1 MQPLICV
8 ICDGLPD
15 RPLKQLGNRTPLEVA
30 KTTNLD
36 RIARDGISGMMHPVD
51 IGVRPGSD
59 TAHLAIFG
67 YDPRRYYAGRGPYEC
82 AGIGMELQ
90 AGDVAFRANIGTV
103 DKDCIVLDRRAGRIN
118 STQPIVDYLG
128 PITIDGVSVH
138 LAPGLGHRMGMVLR
152 GPGLSPNV
160 TEQDPHRTGVPIA
173 AVRPLDG
180 TPAAKQTAAIC
191 NEFSRLALERLKY
204 LPLNHERAAAGLPAA
219 NAILFRG
226 AGTLPEIPPPF
237 TQRYGLRAAFV
248 AGAPMY
254 RGLAKIL
261 GLDVV
266 DFQPHD
272 GVTGKPDS
280 NLEQKVAR
288 AVSLLA
294 DYDAVFVHIKAAD
307 SLAEDGNIEGKIAF
321 IEKIDRAIAP
331 LADTGE
337 WHVAITADHTTSSQ
351 LQQHTADPVPVTIK
365 GDGVR
370 TDDVTA
376 FSERACAH
384 GKLGTIRGLHL
395 MRILLDLTGRLPLYG
410 A

>member
-30 KTTNLD
+30 KTPNLD
-36 RIARDGISGMMHPVD
+36 RIARDGISGMMHPVG
-51 IGVRPGSD
+51 IGIRPGSD
-59 TAHLAIFG
+59 TAHLSIFG

-82 AGIGMELQ
+82 AGIGMQLQ
-90 AGDVAFRANIGTV
+90 PGDVAFRANIGTV
-103 DKDCIVLDRRAGRIN
+103 DERGIVVDRRAGRIS
-118 STQPIVDYLG
+118 STQPIVDFLG
-128 PITIDGVSVH
+128 PITIDGVTVH
-138 LAPGLGHRMGMVLR
+138 LAPGLGHRLGMVLH
-152 GPGLSPNV
+152 GQGLSPQV

-173 AVRPLDG
+173 TVQPRDISTQARR
-180 TPAAKQTAAIC
+180 TASIC
-191 NEFSRLALERLKY
+191 NKFSRLVTERLKE
-204 LPLNHERAAAGLPAA
+204 LPLNRERIAAGLPAA
-219 NAILFRG
+219 NAMLFRG
-226 AGTLPEIPPPF
+226 AGMMPALPPQF
-237 TQRYGLRAAFV
+237 SQRYGMRAAFV

-254 RGLAKIL
+254 RGLARIL

-280 NLEQKVAR
+280 NLERKIAR
-288 AVSLLA
+288 AVALLP

-321 IEKIDRAIAP
+321 IEKIDRALLP
-331 LADTGE
+331 LAENDE
-337 WHVAITADHTTSSQ
+337 WHVAITADHTTSCQ
-351 LQQHTADPVPVTIK
+351 LKQHTADPVPVVIR